1 MAIIIP
7 KHVHVSAPFKRRAA
21 NAIRKAVTWVEHGT
35 QGAVWSAER
44 ADPGVRRPDCRDP
57 AQTSQMPVAERPGA
71 TGRSSTSLELRSIL
85 AKPQARE
92 ASLPRAVEPLVRNLG
107 RPEALVFGRAPFGEE
122 PRWTRLRAKAL
133 SPESERL

>member
-7 KHVHVSAPFKRRAA
+7 KHVHVSAPFKRGGQRLKSSYMG
-21 NAIRKAVTWVEHGT
+21 RTRGT

-71 TGRSSTSLELRSIL
+71 TGRSSTSLQLRSIL